1 MIAYHSPGWLSL
13 KSQGGFPLLCTSY
26 VMMSASKG
34 LVHCTRFKYNF
45 CQSHSVCPLDR
56 TYQHFVDFHFLPIS
70 GLEKNNHFIAL
81 LNWLIKLIFG
91 TFLGYHFSAKIGK
104 CMKPYRHSW
113 KGPPCGEKMFPLSLS
128 SQIYTVYQKNC
139 SVCCITYHTYIPRTE
154 MTLVLLGKGL
164 VLKGWPS
171 KIEVNWVLGVYIY
184 IYIYLAIFP
193 SIRWGRPRLQCLC
206 L

>member
-70 GLEKNNHFIAL
+70 GKGKKTIIPSPYWTGSSNWFLGLFGATTSLPRLENVWNHIDTLEKVHL
-81 LNWLIKLIFG
+81 V
-91 TFLGYHFSAKIGK
+91 AKK
-104 CMKPYRHSW
+104 CSPLV
-113 KGPPCGEKMFPLSLS
+113 FPHKYKK
-128 SQIYTVYQKNC
+128 YT
-139 SVCCITYHTYIPRTE
+139 
-154 MTLVLLGKGL
+154 
-164 VLKGWPS
+164 S
-171 KIEVNWVLGVYIY
+171 KIAQSVVVSLI
-184 IYIYLAIFP
+184 IHIYLYVANFP
-193 SIRWGRPRLQCLC
+193 SIRSGRPKPSIPVFVDHFATFYPKNYINLTTSMDPQPQ
-206 L
+206 